1 MNDER
6 MQRRVLEVGEPS
18 NSNGLAMVLM
28 KEKTATN
35 NRQGKKSKANG
46 ARPGERRR
54 RRRWWK
60 RRRMVACPALGNEMS
75 TSPPANGA
83 VQGPLPGAHWP
94 RRRRFDG
101 RGPITTRRAR
111 ALTELQQATALSVS
125 LCPWLEG
132 TRASVEEWGATKTHI
147 CPPWMALDGCASTW
161 QAWRRAWPVA

>member
-54 RRRWWK
+54 RWK
-60 RRRMVACPALGNEMS
+60 RRWMVACPALGNEMS

-94 RRRRFDG
+94 RRKAFRRQGANHDPPG
-101 RGPITTRRAR
+101 AGANGAPAGHGPISVAVPLAR
-111 ALTELQQATALSVS
+111 GHSGL
-125 LCPWLEG
+125 
-132 TRASVEEWGATKTHI
+132 
-147 CPPWMALDGCASTW
+147 
-161 QAWRRAWPVA
+161 